1 MSIKTILLHLADD
14 PRNAARTAAAIAFAA
29 RHDAH
34 LVGLY
39 TVSPLIVPGYIGAE
53 LPAQVYADFEADAE
67 SKASEAEQA
76 FNESVR
82 KEGVSSEWRKG
93 RGFARDII
101 STHAYYADI
110 AVVGQPASG
119 EEVPKGAEGLPGDLA
134 LASGR
139 PILAIPSV
147 GDYPSIGKKILL
159 AWNGSREAARATAD
173 AMPLLTSADEILVV
187 AANLRSTTPA
197 MDIATH
203 LARHGI
209 KVQTKNVQVDDIS
222 IGDILINTAGE
233 NGSDLIVMGA
243 YGHTRL
249 NELVFGGATRYL
261 LKHMTVPV
269 MMSH

>member
-14 PRNAARTAAAIAFAA
+14 PRNAARIAAAIALAA

-67 SKASEAEQA
+67 SKAAEAEQA
-76 FNESVR
+76 FNEAVR
-82 KEGVSSEWRKG
+82 KEGTSSEWRKE
-93 RGFARDII
+93 RGFARDIL
-101 STHAYYADI
+101 SAHAYYADVV
-110 AVVGQPASG
+110 VVGQPARG
-119 EEVPKGAEGLPGDLA
+119 DEVPKGGEGLPGDLA
-134 LASGR
+134 LACGR
-139 PILAIPSV
+139 PILAVPCV
-147 GDYPSIGKKILL
+147 GSYPSIGRKILL

-173 AMPLLTSADEILVV
+173 AMPLLTTADEILVV
-187 AANLRSTTPA
+187 TANLRNTTPA

-209 KVQTKNVQVDDIS
+209 KVETKNVQIDDIS

-233 NGSDLIVMGA
+233 SGSDLIVMGA

-249 NELVFGGATRYL
+249 NELVFGGATRHI